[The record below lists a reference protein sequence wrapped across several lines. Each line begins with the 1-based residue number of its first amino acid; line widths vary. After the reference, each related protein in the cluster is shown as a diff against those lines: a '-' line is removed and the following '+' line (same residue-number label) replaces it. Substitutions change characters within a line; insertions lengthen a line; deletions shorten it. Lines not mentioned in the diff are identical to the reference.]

1 MRDAGVA
8 SRRAVGLSPLIHQ
21 TRWDVV
27 CDRDAGAG
35 AGCCPGC
42 GGIGSPLTP
51 ASSAAAGPT
60 TGAVAA
66 GHRARRNRLSP
77 GTPELISECHRL
89 FRYPY
94 ESPAR
99 I

>member
-1 MRDAGVA
+1 MSFVTATPERVQGAAQDVA
-8 SRRAVGLSPLIHQ
+8 
-21 TRWDVV
+21 
-27 CDRDAGAG
+27 
-35 AGCCPGC
+35 
-42 GGIGSPLTP
+42 GIGSPLTP

-94 ESPAR
+94 ECPAR